1 MPREVFKD
9 IKVSELP
16 PELTEGLDAGPDELV
31 RVTVDADYH
40 RNVAEL
46 LRVAER
52 ASAEAR
58 RRGLTEEKLAELL
71 RDD

>member
-31 RVTVDADYH
+31 RVTVDAD
-40 RNVAEL
+40 
-46 LRVAER
+46 
-52 ASAEAR
+52 
-58 RRGLTEEKLAELL
+58 
-71 RDD
+71 